1 MDCLRSSNTS
11 IEGTLNGVTLG
22 WKKDLL
28 QRDQTFDSVDKKST
42 K

>member
-11 IEGTLNGVTLG
+11 IEGMLNGVTLG

-28 QRDQTFDSVDKKST
+28 QQDRPFDSLDRKSL